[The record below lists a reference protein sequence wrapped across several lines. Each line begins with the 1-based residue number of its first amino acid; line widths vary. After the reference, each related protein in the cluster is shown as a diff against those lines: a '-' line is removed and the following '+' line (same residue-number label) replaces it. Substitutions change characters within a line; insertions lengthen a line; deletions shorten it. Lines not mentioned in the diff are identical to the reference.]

1 MSLILPDGFPVV
13 EDLCNEGIAR
23 ELLCGK
29 VENTS
34 RALRILIVNLMPVK
48 RDAERDFLRLLAH
61 SPYDMIVDFLR
72 MKSHISKNTPMKHVE
87 TFYKDF
93 DRIAADEYDG
103 MILTGAP
110 VEHLPFEQVDYWMEL
125 CQVMDWATNHVRST
139 LCVCWGAQAALYH
152 YYGINKH
159 AFTDKMFGVFPHT
172 LRVPDTEIVWGFD
185 DVFFIPH
192 SRYTEVRADEIE
204 CVKDLQIVATSD
216 MAGVYMVEDKLRK
229 RVFVTGHAEYA
240 RNTLHNEYQ
249 RDLAKGLH
257 IHIPYNYYPSDD
269 ATQKPL
275 MRWRS
280 CANLLIGNW
289 LNYYVASR

>member
-1 MSLILPDGFPVV
+1 MSLILPDGFPVI

-29 VENTS
+29 AENTS
-34 RALRILIVNLMPVK
+34 RTLRILIVNLMPVK

-110 VEHLPFEQVDYWMEL
+110 VEHLPFEQVDYWKEL

-139 LCVCWGAQAALYH
+139 LCVCWGLGSTGCLVPLLWDKQTCF
-152 YYGINKH
+152 YGEN
-159 AFTDKMFGVFPHT
+159 
-172 LRVPDTEIVWGFD
+172 VWGVSPYFTCT
-185 DVFFIPH
+185 
-192 SRYTEVRADEIE
+192 R
-204 CVKDLQIVATSD
+204 VKNR
-216 MAGVYMVEDKLRK
+216 MGV
-229 RVFVTGHAEYA
+229 
-240 RNTLHNEYQ
+240 
-249 RDLAKGLH
+249 
-257 IHIPYNYYPSDD
+257 
-269 ATQKPL
+269 
-275 MRWRS
+275 
-280 CANLLIGNW
+280 
-289 LNYYVASR
+289 

>member
-1 MSLILPDGFPVV
+1 MSLILPDGFPAV
-13 EDLCNEGIAR
+13 EDLCDEGIAR

-29 VENTS
+29 VEDAS
-34 RALRILIVNLMPVK
+34 RTLRILIVNLMPVK
-48 RDAERDFLRLLAH
+48 RDAERDFLRLLVH
-61 SPYDMIVDFLR
+61 SPYDISVDFLR
-72 MKSHISKNTPMKHVE
+72 MKSHISKNTPMQHVE

-93 DRIAADEYDG
+93 DGIAADEYDG

-110 VEHLPFEQVDYWMEL
+110 VEHLPFEDVDYWKEL
-125 CQVMDWATNHVRST
+125 CRVMDWATTHVRSM

-159 AFTDKMFGVFPHT
+159 AFTEKMFGVFPHT
-172 LRVPDTEIVWGFD
+172 LRVPESKIVWGFD
-185 DVFFIPH
+185 DVFYIPH

-204 CVKDLQIVATSD
+204 CVKDLRIVATSA
-216 MAGVYMVEDKLRK
+216 MAGVYMVEDEERK
-229 RVFVTGHAEYA
+229 RIFVTGHAEYA
-240 RNTLHNEYQ
+240 RNTLHHEYQ

-257 IHIPYNYYPSDD
+257 IHIPNNYYPSDD
-269 ATQKPL
+269 VTREPL

-289 LNYYVASR
+289 LCCYVASR